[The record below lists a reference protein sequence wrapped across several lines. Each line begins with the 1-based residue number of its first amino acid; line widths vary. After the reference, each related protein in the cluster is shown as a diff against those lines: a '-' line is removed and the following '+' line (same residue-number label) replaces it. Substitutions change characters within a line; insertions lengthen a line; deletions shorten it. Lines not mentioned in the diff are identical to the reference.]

1 MAVLNWHLP
10 ETLAQI
16 EGACAEESAMLIQSL
31 ACLLKTDQA
40 RLLLILNQGL
50 RTLNMHFVDCVAQI
64 LLPHLEIAA
73 TDESSAVA
81 KQFAKTLRKH
91 L

>member
-1 MAVLNWHLP
+1 MAVLNWHSS

-16 EGACAEESAMLIQSL
+16 EGASAEQSAVLVQSL

-40 RLLLILNQGL
+40 RLLQVFNQGL
-50 RTLNMHFVDCVAQI
+50 HTLNMHFFDCVAQI

-73 TDESSAVA
+73 TDESSSVA